1 MIINSDAWW
10 DLLLFML
17 VLSNSRNSPSLKFC
31 GRVFS
36 WNVMASHPYYV
47 YFRIFITVSNCLEL
61 ALRRCRFHSKQ
72 NGKLFNCYSIIH
84 TIHWNYFF
92 KRFFNQLYIAKYQ
105 KISVFVQNAANASTS
120 VLYFSRFSEPAYK
133 LFYLHL
139 FYLLIE

>member
-1 MIINSDAWW
+1 MFLNLHGQIFVSKKRVNKMIINSAAWW

-17 VLSNSRNSPSLKFC
+17 VLSNRRKSPSLQLERYGKP
-31 GRVFS
+31 S
-36 WNVMASHPYYV
+36 ILYV

-92 KRFFNQLYIAKYQ
+92 KQFFKS
-105 KISVFVQNAANASTS
+105 SVHC
-120 VLYFSRFSEPAYK
+120 
-133 LFYLHL
+133 LFQWRNRGRRGP
-139 FYLLIE
+139 